1 MKLALSPKTPAA
13 WLRQLMHPL
22 AGQHPK
28 NQQIFGDPV
37 GGMSSPIT
45 PISSKISTIL
55 FALILFCLYS
65 VEINAVERGYVP
77 EVGRV
82 VRPDMVVL
90 GEEDRG
96 DYVCQMVEFS
106 VDDSHANDRG
116 RKVKSAER
124 IKGYLLVP
132 DVAEK
137 GKCPALVMLHDHG
150 ARFDIGKEK
159 LVRPIADALPKGV
172 DDHIYKSSR
181 QWIDK
186 NFDGVYLADSLAS
199 LGYVVF
205 VSDALYWGERSSDEA
220 QRWSELNYGLRGD
233 ETLAEDRKLSSKAR
247 KDTLKAL
254 KTRVY
259 EGQRNVYSKLDDNK
273 VIWAEKILRDD
284 IASVHLLVGLP
295 YVDSN
300 RIGAFGFSMGAHRCW
315 LLAAFCDKV
324 KCGVALS
331 WITSLDGYDG
341 NNASDLSMRIKP
353 MRDYLDFGDIGAFLA
368 PKPMLFLN
376 GETDHLFPK
385 DLVQVAFDKIKMHY
399 KAYETETGVPSVT
412 HLNTEFFDGGH
423 HCGKEVQATILKFL
437 KKYLY
442 SQKY

>member
-1 MKLALSPKTPAA
+1 MCTFL
-13 WLRQLMHPL
+13 
-22 AGQHPK
+22 
-28 NQQIFGDPV
+28 
-37 GGMSSPIT
+37 
-45 PISSKISTIL
+45 
-55 FALILFCLYS
+55 LILLS
-65 VEINAVERGYVP
+65 VFSSVCVSNTAERGYVP

-90 GEEDRG
+90 EEEDRG

-132 DVAEK
+132 DAAEK

-254 KTRVY
+254 KIRVY

-284 IASVHLLVGLP
+284 IASVHLLAGLP

-423 HCGKEVQATILKFL
+423 HCGKEEQATIVSFL
-437 KKYLY
+437 EKNLY
-442 SQKY
+442 

>member
-1 MKLALSPKTPAA
+1 MQRYCLIFLLAVFS
-13 WLRQLMHPL
+13 
-22 AGQHPK
+22 
-28 NQQIFGDPV
+28 F
-37 GGMSSPIT
+37 
-45 PISSKISTIL
+45 
-55 FALILFCLYS
+55 S
-65 VEINAVERGYVP
+65 VLNAREKGYVP
-77 EVGRV
+77 HVGRIV
-82 VRPDMVVL
+82 KPDMKVVA
-90 GEEDRG
+90 EEDRG

-106 VDDSHANDRG
+106 VDDTYKNDRG
-116 RKVKSAER
+116 RKVKSTER

-132 DVAEK
+132 DAAEK

-186 NFDGVYLADSLAS
+186 NFDGVYVADSLAS

-233 ETLAEDRKLSSKAR
+233 DTLEEDRRMSSKAR
-247 KDTLKAL
+247 KDTIKAL

-259 EGQRNVYSKLDDNK
+259 EGQRNVYSKLADKN

-284 IASVHLLVGLP
+284 IASVHLLAGLP
-295 YVDSN
+295 SVDPS

-341 NNASDLSMRIKP
+341 NNASDLSMRIQH
-353 MRDYLDFGDIGAFLA
+353 MRDYMDFGDIGVYLA
-368 PKPMLFLN
+368 PKQMLFLN
-376 GETDHLFPK
+376 GEADHLFPK
-385 DLVQVAFDKIKMHY
+385 ELVQVAFDKLNAHY
-399 KAYETETGVPSVT
+399 DASLEKSAHTVEKP
-412 HLNTEFFDGGH
+412 LRTEFFNGAH
-423 HCGKEVQATILKFL
+423 HCGKEVQSIIVSFF
-437 KKYLY
+437 KKCLY
-442 SQKY
+442 

>member
-1 MKLALSPKTPAA
+1 MQ
-13 WLRQLMHPL
+13 RYC
-22 AGQHPK
+22 
-28 NQQIFGDPV
+28 
-37 GGMSSPIT
+37 
-45 PISSKISTIL
+45 
-55 FALILFCLYS
+55 LILLLAVFSFSGL
-65 VEINAVERGYVP
+65 NAGERGYVP

-82 VRPDMVVL
+82 VRPDMVVVA
-90 GEEDRG
+90 EEDRG

-106 VDDSHANDRG
+106 VDDTYRNDRG

-132 DVAEK
+132 DAAEK

-159 LVRPIADALPKGV
+159 LVKPIASQLPNGV
-172 DDHIYKSSR
+172 DDHIYRSSR

-186 NFDGVYLADSLAS
+186 NFDGVYVADSLAS
-199 LGYVVF
+199 LGFVVF

-220 QRWSELNYGLRGD
+220 QRWSEHNYGLRGD
-233 ETLAEDRKLSSKAR
+233 ETLEGDRGLDSKAR
-247 KDTLKAL
+247 KDTLKTL
-254 KTRVY
+254 KTSVY
-259 EGQRNVYSKLDDNK
+259 EGQRNVYHKLADKK

-284 IASVHLLVGLP
+284 IASVYLLTGLP
-295 YVDSN
+295 YVDSG

-341 NNASDLSMRIKP
+341 NNASDLSMRIQP
-353 MRDYLDFGDIGAFLA
+353 MREYMDFGDIGAYLA

-385 DLVQVAFDKIKMHY
+385 RLVQRAFDKLNSHY
-399 KAYETETGVPSVT
+399 DAASEKLLENP
-412 HLNTEFFDGGH
+412 LRTEFFNGAH
-423 HCGKEVQATILKFL
+423 HCGKEVQSIIVSFSAPVVIFTRVEPPMF
-437 KKYLY
+437 
-442 SQKY
+442 S